1 MQLDH
6 VCEERR
12 YSKYNVTAV
21 NGKPRY
27 VKQEKESTSKEFK
40 KRLAGYVFFKPMHT
54 VANLMQAKSLTEE
67 AGERIIKQGKY
78 REDN

>member
-27 VKQEKESTSKEFK
+27 VKQEKDSSSKEFK
-40 KRLAGYVFFKPMHT
+40 KRLAGYVLFKPMHA
-54 VANLMQAKSLTEE
+54 VASLTQAKSLTDGE
-67 AGERIIKQGKY
+67 GERFIKQRKH
-78 REDN
+78 REVN